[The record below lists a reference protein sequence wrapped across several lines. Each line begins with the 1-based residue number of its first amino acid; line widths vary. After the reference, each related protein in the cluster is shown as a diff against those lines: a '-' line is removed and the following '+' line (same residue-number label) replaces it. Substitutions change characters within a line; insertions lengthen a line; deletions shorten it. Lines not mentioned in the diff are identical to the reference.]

1 MGELPPIK
9 ITIGW
14 DNRVIP
20 RIIRN
25 LAAILRLKPLTITI
39 GWTQFM
45 AYLPAELQRVIAHWY
60 ADHPNLTSSDE

>member
-14 DNRVIP
+14 DNKAIP
-20 RIIRN
+20 KIIRN
-25 LAAILRLKPLTITI
+25 IAATLRLKPITINI

-45 AYLPAELQRVIAHWY
+45 AYLPAGLQRVIAHWY
-60 ADHPNLTSSDE
+60 ADHPEGKAD